1 MNPEAKKM
9 KLVVNTSL
17 LYGKKF
23 EFYIPEN
30 EENSYEI
37 DWGDGNLIKSEEVDN
52 NYVKHTYQDEEK
64 YTVTI
69 SGVVKQLGISTNNG
83 LIKIEQ
89 WGELGLESLY
99 RSFYDCYDLTEIASP
114 TKNSFK
120 DVTNFYAC
128 FGYTGIT
135 SIPENLFK
143 KCSKVDNFQWTFANC
158 YNLENY
164 LELWKSEYYEKENK
178 NVSETTVG
186 ESCFGFKDSEKCL
199 IQNFERIPEYWRKP
213 AVPQ

>member
-17 LYGKKF
+17 LYGKEF

-37 DWGDGNLIKSEEVDN
+37 DLGDGNLIKSEEVDN

-99 RSFYDCYDLTEIASP
+99 RAFYNCYKLTEIASP

-128 FGYTGIT
+128 FEYTGIT
-135 SIPENLFK
+135 SIPENLF
-143 KCSKVDNFQWTFANC
+143 ANC
-158 YNLENY
+158 PNVTDF
-164 LELWKSEYYEKENK
+164 NK
-178 NVSETTVG
+178 
-186 ESCFGFKDSEKCL
+186 CFSYTE
-199 IQNFERIPEYWRKP
+199 ITSIPEKLF
-213 AVPQ
+213 A